1 MKAFEQ
7 EGQTYTWLIPN
18 LQKMREDK
26 NLKPLSFPKCFY
38 ASSEDSIILLE
49 NLKVQNFE
57 VVVKKPER
65 KLLFLIFYLVLKK

>member
-18 LQKMREDK
+18 LQKVREEK
-26 NLKPLSFPKCFY
+26 NLNPLAFPKCFY
-38 ASSEDSIILLE
+38 ASPEDSLILLE

-65 KLLFLIFYLVLKK
+65 EYQKIFYNFKV

>member
-7 EGQTYTWLIPN
+7 EGRTYTWFIPN
-18 LQKMREDK
+18 LQKLREEK
-26 NLKPLSFPKCFY
+26 NLNLLAFPKCFY
-38 ASSEDSIILLE
+38 ASAEDSLILLE

-65 KLLFLIFYLVLKK
+65 KLQLLFKSFN

>member
-18 LQKMREDK
+18 LQKVREEK
-26 NLKPLSFPKCFY
+26 NLKPLAFPKCFY
-38 ASSEDSIILLE
+38 ASSEESLILLE

-65 KLLFLIFYLVLKK
+65 ELQKIFYNFRV

>member
-7 EGQTYTWLIPN
+7 EGRTYTWLIPN
-18 LQKMREDK
+18 LQKVREEK
-26 NLKPLSFPKCFY
+26 NLKPLAFPKCFY
-38 ASSEDSIILLE
+38 ASTEDSLILLE

-65 KLLFLIFYLVLKK
+65 KLQLIFKSFN